1 MCTGGEVMNRDDFKI
16 LSNDLIFF
24 DNCATT
30 LKPDV
35 VVDETVKY
43 YTSYTSNAHRGD
55 YDNSIKVDTLYEE
68 TRDKV
73 RDLIGA
79 SSSRE
84 IAFTSG
90 ATESLNLIV
99 FGFMKY
105 KLKKGDEVLLT
116 KAEHASN
123 VLPWLELEK
132 EIGIKVKYI
141 PLDDNYRL
149 CYKELEKMISPK
161 TKVISI
167 AHVTNT
173 IGDIRPIFEIGELCK
188 KNNIYFVVDGA
199 QSVPHFKVD
208 VVKNNIS
215 FLAFSAHKML
225 GPTGVGILYG
235 KYDLL
240 DATRPIKF
248 GGGMNNIF
256 YSTGEV
262 EYKSI
267 PTRFEAGT
275 PNIAGVIGFG
285 RAIDYLNSVGYEKI
299 EAYEKELREYLISN
313 LKKINNVVLYNEN
326 SDTGIVL
333 FNLKNVFPQ
342 DTSVYLN
349 TYHICVRAGNHCAK
363 ILKDEL
369 GIMNTCRISLYFYNT
384 KKEIDVLIEAL
395 KKSENI
401 FDVVI

>member
-1 MCTGGEVMNRDDFKI
+1 MNRDDFKI
-16 LSNDLIFF
+16 LKDDFIFF

-30 LKPDV
+30 LKPNI

-43 YTSYTSNAHRGD
+43 YTEYTSNAHRGD
-55 YDNSIKVDTLYEE
+55 YDNSTKVDTLYEE
-68 TRDKV
+68 TRTKV
-73 RDLIGA
+73 RKLINA
-79 SSSRE
+79 ESDSE
-84 IAFTSG
+84 IVFTSG
-90 ATESLNLIV
+90 ATESLNLVV

-105 KLKKGDEVLLT
+105 NLKKGDEVLLT

-123 VLPWLELEK
+123 VLPWLELANEK
-132 EIGIKVKYI
+132 GIKVKYI
-141 PLDDNYRL
+141 PLNKDHKLDYD
-149 CYKELEKMISPK
+149 ELVKMIGPK

-173 IGDIRPIFEIGELCK
+173 IGDIRPVEKIGKLCK
-188 KNNIYFVVDGA
+188 ENNIYFVVDGA
-199 QSVPHFKVD
+199 QSIPHFKVD
-208 VVKNNIS
+208 VLKNNID

-225 GPTGVGILYG
+225 GPTGVGVLYG

-240 DATRPIKF
+240 NETRPINF

-256 YSTGEV
+256 ESTGEV

-275 PNIAGVIGFG
+275 PNIAGVIGFN
-285 RAIDYLNSVGYEKI
+285 RAIDYINSIGYDAI
-299 EAYEKELREYLISN
+299 ERQEKELRKYLIDN
-313 LKKINNVVLYNEN
+313 LKKIDNVILYNEN

-333 FNLKNVFPQ
+333 FNLKDIFSQ

-369 GIMNTCRISLYFYNT
+369 GIRNTCRISLYFYNT
-384 KKEIDVLIEAL
+384 KEEIDVLIEAL
-395 KKSENI
+395 KKSKNI

>member
-1 MCTGGEVMNRDDFKI
+1 MNRDDFKI
-16 LSNDLIFF
+16 LKNDFIFF

-30 LKPDV
+30 LKPNI

-43 YTSYTSNAHRGD
+43 YTEYTSNAHRGD

-68 TRDKV
+68 TRTKV
-73 RDLIGA
+73 KNLINA
-79 SSSRE
+79 ESDSE
-84 IAFTSG
+84 IVFTSG
-90 ATESLNLIV
+90 ATEALNLVV

-105 KLKKGDEVLLT
+105 NLKKGDEVFLT

-123 VLPWLELEK
+123 VIPWLELANEK
-132 EIGIKVKYI
+132 GIIIKYI
-141 PLDDNYRL
+141 PLDKDHKLDYDKL
-149 CYKELEKMISPK
+149 VKMVSSK

-173 IGDIRPIFEIGELCK
+173 IGDIRPIEKIGKLCK
-188 KNNIYFVVDGA
+188 ENNIYFVVDGA
-199 QSVPHFKVD
+199 QSVPHFRVD
-208 VVKNNIS
+208 VLKNNID

-225 GPTGVGILYG
+225 GPTGVGVLYG
-235 KYDLL
+235 KYNLL
-240 DATRPIKF
+240 NEMRPIIF

-256 YSTGEV
+256 ESTGEV
-262 EYKSI
+262 EYKSV

-275 PNIAGVIGFG
+275 PNIAGVIGLN
-285 RAIDYLNSVGYEKI
+285 RAIDYINSIGYDAI
-299 EAYEKELREYLISN
+299 QSQEKELRKYLIDN
-313 LKKINNVVLYNEN
+313 LKSIDNIILYNEN

-333 FNLKNVFPQ
+333 FNLKDIFPQ

-369 GIMNTCRISLYFYNT
+369 GIKNTCRISIYFYNT
-384 KKEIDVLIEAL
+384 KEEIDVLIEAL
-395 KKSENI
+395 KKSKNI
-401 FDVVI
+401 FEVVI

>member
-1 MCTGGEVMNRDDFKI
+1 MNRDDFKI
-16 LSNDLIFF
+16 LKKDFIFF

-30 LKPDV
+30 LKPNI

-43 YTSYTSNAHRGD
+43 YTEYTSNAHRGD

-68 TRDKV
+68 TRTKV
-73 RDLIGA
+73 RKLINA
-79 SSSRE
+79 ESDSE
-84 IAFTSG
+84 IVFTSG
-90 ATESLNLIV
+90 ATESLNLVV

-105 KLKKGDEVLLT
+105 NLKKGDEVLLT

-123 VLPWLELEK
+123 VLPWLELANEK
-132 EIGIKVKYI
+132 GIKIKYI
-141 PLDDNYRL
+141 PLDKDHKLDYD
-149 CYKELEKMISPK
+149 ELVKMISPK

-173 IGDIRPIFEIGELCK
+173 IGDIRPVEKIGKLCK
-188 KNNIYFVVDGA
+188 ENNIYFVVDGA

-208 VVKNNIS
+208 VLKNNID

-225 GPTGVGILYG
+225 GPTGVGVLYG

-240 DATRPIKF
+240 NETRPINF

-256 YSTGEV
+256 ESTGEV

-275 PNIAGVIGFG
+275 PNIAGVIGFN
-285 RAIDYLNSVGYEKI
+285 RAIDYINSIGYDAI
-299 EAYEKELREYLISN
+299 ERQEKELRKYLIDN
-313 LKKINNVVLYNEN
+313 LKKIDNVILYNEN

-333 FNLKNVFPQ
+333 FNLKDIFPQ

-369 GIMNTCRISLYFYNT
+369 GIRNTCRISLYFYNT
-384 KKEIDVLIEAL
+384 KEEIDVLIKAL
-395 KKSENI
+395 KKSKNI
-401 FDVVI
+401 FEVVI

>member
-1 MCTGGEVMNRDDFKI
+1 MNRDDFKI
-16 LSNDLIFF
+16 LKEDFICF

-30 LKPDV
+30 LKPNI

-43 YTSYTSNAHRGD
+43 YTEYTSNAHRGD

-68 TRDKV
+68 TRTKV
-73 RDLIGA
+73 RKLINA
-79 SSSRE
+79 KSDSE
-84 IAFTSG
+84 IVFTSG
-90 ATESLNLIV
+90 ATESLNLVV

-105 KLKKGDEVLLT
+105 NLKKGDEVLLT

-123 VLPWLELEK
+123 VLPWLELANEK
-132 EIGIKVKYI
+132 GIKIKYI
-141 PLDDNYRL
+141 PLDKDHKLDYD
-149 CYKELEKMISPK
+149 ELVKMISPK

-173 IGDIRPIFEIGELCK
+173 IGDIRPVEKIGKLCK
-188 KNNIYFVVDGA
+188 ENNIYFVVDGA
-199 QSVPHFKVD
+199 QSIPHFKVD
-208 VVKNNIS
+208 VLKNNID

-225 GPTGVGILYG
+225 GPTGVGVLYG

-240 DATRPIKF
+240 NETRPINF

-256 YSTGEV
+256 ESTGEV

-275 PNIAGVIGFG
+275 PNIAGVIGFN
-285 RAIDYLNSVGYEKI
+285 RAIDYINSIGYDAI
-299 EAYEKELREYLISN
+299 ERQEKELRKYLIDN
-313 LKKINNVVLYNEN
+313 LKKIDNVILYNEN

-333 FNLKNVFPQ
+333 FNLKDIFPQ

-369 GIMNTCRISLYFYNT
+369 GIRNTCRISLYFYNT
-384 KKEIDVLIEAL
+384 KEEIDVLIEAL
-395 KKSENI
+395 KKSKNI
-401 FDVVI
+401 FEVVI

>member
-1 MCTGGEVMNRDDFKI
+1 MNRDDFKI
-16 LSNDLIFF
+16 LKEDFIFF

-30 LKPDV
+30 LKPNI

-43 YTSYTSNAHRGD
+43 YTEYTSNAHRGD
-55 YDNSIKVDTLYEE
+55 YDNSTKVDTLYEE
-68 TRDKV
+68 TRTKV
-73 RDLIGA
+73 RKLINA
-79 SSSRE
+79 ESDSE
-84 IAFTSG
+84 IVFTSG
-90 ATESLNLIV
+90 ATESLNLVV

-105 KLKKGDEVLLT
+105 NLKKGDEVLLT

-123 VLPWLELEK
+123 VLPWLELANEK
-132 EIGIKVKYI
+132 GIKIKYI
-141 PLDDNYRL
+141 PLDKDHKLDYD
-149 CYKELEKMISPK
+149 ELVKMISPK

-167 AHVTNT
+167 AYVTNT
-173 IGDIRPIFEIGELCK
+173 IGDIRPVEKIGKLCK
-188 KNNIYFVVDGA
+188 DNNIYFVVDGA
-199 QSVPHFKVD
+199 QSIPHFKVD
-208 VVKNNIS
+208 VLKNNID

-225 GPTGVGILYG
+225 GPTGVGVLYG

-240 DATRPIKF
+240 NETRPINF

-256 YSTGEV
+256 ESTGEV

-275 PNIAGVIGFG
+275 PNIAGVIGFN
-285 RAIDYLNSVGYEKI
+285 RAIDYINSIGYGAI
-299 EAYEKELREYLISN
+299 ERQEKELRKYLIDN
-313 LKKINNVVLYNEN
+313 LKKIDNVILYNEN

-333 FNLKNVFPQ
+333 FNLKDIFPQ

-369 GIMNTCRISLYFYNT
+369 GIRNTCRISLYFYNT
-384 KKEIDVLIEAL
+384 KEEIDVLIEAL
-395 KKSENI
+395 KKSKNI
-401 FDVVI
+401 FEVVI

>member
-1 MCTGGEVMNRDDFKI
+1 MNRDDFKI
-16 LSNDLIFF
+16 LKEDFIFF

-30 LKPDV
+30 LKPNI

-43 YTSYTSNAHRGD
+43 YTEYTSNAHRGD

-68 TRDKV
+68 TRTKV
-73 RDLIGA
+73 RKLINA
-79 SSSRE
+79 KSDSE
-84 IAFTSG
+84 IVFTSG
-90 ATESLNLIV
+90 ATESLNLVV

-105 KLKKGDEVLLT
+105 NLKKGDEVFLT

-123 VLPWLELEK
+123 VLPWLELANEK
-132 EIGIKVKYI
+132 GIKIKYI
-141 PLDDNYRL
+141 PLDKDHKLDYD
-149 CYKELEKMISPK
+149 ELVKMISPK

-173 IGDIRPIFEIGELCK
+173 IGDIRPVEKIGKLCK
-188 KNNIYFVVDGA
+188 DNNIYFVVDGA
-199 QSVPHFKVD
+199 QSIPHFKVD
-208 VVKNNIS
+208 VLKNNID

-225 GPTGVGILYG
+225 GPTGVGVLYG

-240 DATRPIKF
+240 NETRPINF

-256 YSTGEV
+256 ESTGEV

-275 PNIAGVIGFG
+275 PNIAGVIGFN
-285 RAIDYLNSVGYEKI
+285 RAIDYINSIGYDAI
-299 EAYEKELREYLISN
+299 ERQEKELRKYLIDN
-313 LKKINNVVLYNEN
+313 LKKIDNVILYNEN

-333 FNLKNVFPQ
+333 FNLKDIFPQ

-369 GIMNTCRISLYFYNT
+369 GIRNTCRISLYFYNT
-384 KKEIDVLIEAL
+384 KEEIDVLIEAL
-395 KKSENI
+395 KKSKNI
-401 FDVVI
+401 FEVVI

>member
-1 MCTGGEVMNRDDFKI
+1 MNRDDFKI
-16 LSNDLIFF
+16 LKNDFIFF

-30 LKPDV
+30 LKPNI

-43 YTSYTSNAHRGD
+43 YTEYTSNAHRGD

-68 TRDKV
+68 TRTKV
-73 RDLIGA
+73 KKLINA
-79 SSSRE
+79 ESDSE
-84 IAFTSG
+84 IVFTSG
-90 ATESLNLIV
+90 ATEALNLVV

-105 KLKKGDEVLLT
+105 NLKKGDEVFLT

-123 VLPWLELEK
+123 VIPWLELANEK
-132 EIGIKVKYI
+132 GIKIKYI
-141 PLDDNYRL
+141 PLDKDHKLDYDKL
-149 CYKELEKMISPK
+149 VKMVSSK

-173 IGDIRPIFEIGELCK
+173 IGDIRPIEKIGKLCK
-188 KNNIYFVVDGA
+188 ENNIYFVVDGA
-199 QSVPHFKVD
+199 QSVPHFRVD
-208 VVKNNIS
+208 VLKNNID

-225 GPTGVGILYG
+225 GPTGVGVLYG
-235 KYDLL
+235 KYNLL
-240 DATRPIKF
+240 NEMRPIIF

-256 YSTGEV
+256 ESTGEV
-262 EYKSI
+262 EYKSV

-275 PNIAGVIGFG
+275 PNIAGVIGLN
-285 RAIDYLNSVGYEKI
+285 RAIDYINSIGYDAI
-299 EAYEKELREYLISN
+299 QSQEKELRKYLIDN
-313 LKKINNVVLYNEN
+313 LKSIDNIILYNEN

-333 FNLKNVFPQ
+333 FNLKDIFPQ

-369 GIMNTCRISLYFYNT
+369 GIKNTCRISIYFYNT
-384 KKEIDVLIEAL
+384 KEEIDALIEAL
-395 KKSENI
+395 KKSKNI
-401 FDVVI
+401 FEVVI

>member
-1 MCTGGEVMNRDDFKI
+1 MNRDDFKI
-16 LSNDLIFF
+16 LKDDFIFF

-30 LKPDV
+30 LKPNI

-43 YTSYTSNAHRGD
+43 YTEYTSNAHRGD

-68 TRDKV
+68 TRTKV
-73 RDLIGA
+73 RKLINA
-79 SSSRE
+79 ESDSE
-84 IAFTSG
+84 IVFTSG
-90 ATESLNLIV
+90 ATGSLNLVV

-105 KLKKGDEVLLT
+105 NLKKGDEVLLT

-123 VLPWLELEK
+123 VLPWLELANEK
-132 EIGIKVKYI
+132 GIKVKYI
-141 PLDDNYRL
+141 PLNKYHKLDYD
-149 CYKELEKMISPK
+149 ELVKMIGPK

-173 IGDIRPIFEIGELCK
+173 IGDIRPVEKIGKLCK
-188 KNNIYFVVDGA
+188 ENNIYFVVDGA

-208 VVKNNIS
+208 VLKNNID

-225 GPTGVGILYG
+225 GPTGVGVLYG

-240 DATRPIKF
+240 NETRPINF

-256 YSTGEV
+256 ESTGEV

-275 PNIAGVIGFG
+275 PNIAGVIGFN
-285 RAIDYLNSVGYEKI
+285 RAIDYINSIGYDNI
-299 EAYEKELREYLISN
+299 ERQEKELRKYLIDN
-313 LKKINNVVLYNEN
+313 LKKIDNVILYNEN

-333 FNLKNVFPQ
+333 FNLKDIFPQ

-369 GIMNTCRISLYFYNT
+369 GIRNTCRISLYFYNT
-384 KKEIDVLIEAL
+384 KEEIDVLIEAL
-395 KKSENI
+395 KKSKNI
-401 FDVVI
+401 FEVVI

>member
-1 MCTGGEVMNRDDFKI
+1 MNRDDFKI
-16 LSNDLIFF
+16 LKEDFIFF

-30 LKPDV
+30 LKPNI

-43 YTSYTSNAHRGD
+43 YTEYTSNAHRGD

-68 TRDKV
+68 TRTKV
-73 RDLIGA
+73 RKLINA
-79 SSSRE
+79 KSDSE
-84 IAFTSG
+84 IVFTSG
-90 ATESLNLIV
+90 ATESLNLVV

-105 KLKKGDEVLLT
+105 NLKKGDEVLLT

-123 VLPWLELEK
+123 VLPWLELANEK
-132 EIGIKVKYI
+132 GIKIKYI
-141 PLDDNYRL
+141 PLDKDHKLDYD
-149 CYKELEKMISPK
+149 ELVKMISPK

-173 IGDIRPIFEIGELCK
+173 IGDIRPVEKIGKLCK
-188 KNNIYFVVDGA
+188 ENNIYFVVDGA
-199 QSVPHFKVD
+199 QSIPHFKVD
-208 VVKNNIS
+208 VLKNNID

-225 GPTGVGILYG
+225 GPTGVGVLYG

-240 DATRPIKF
+240 NETRPINF

-256 YSTGEV
+256 ESTGEV

-275 PNIAGVIGFG
+275 PNIAGVIGFN
-285 RAIDYLNSVGYEKI
+285 RAIDYINSIGYDAI
-299 EAYEKELREYLISN
+299 ERQEKELRKYLIDN
-313 LKKINNVVLYNEN
+313 LKKIDNVILYNEN

-333 FNLKNVFPQ
+333 FNLKDIFPQ

-369 GIMNTCRISLYFYNT
+369 GIRNTCRISLYFYNT
-384 KKEIDVLIEAL
+384 KEEIDVLIEAL
-395 KKSENI
+395 KKSKNI
-401 FDVVI
+401 FEVVI

>member
-1 MCTGGEVMNRDDFKI
+1 MNRDDFKI
-16 LSNDLIFF
+16 LKEDFIFF

-30 LKPDV
+30 LKPNI

-43 YTSYTSNAHRGD
+43 YTEYTSNAHRGD
-55 YDNSIKVDTLYEE
+55 YDNSTKVDTLYEE
-68 TRDKV
+68 TRTKV
-73 RDLIGA
+73 RKLINA
-79 SSSRE
+79 ESDSE
-84 IAFTSG
+84 IVFTSG
-90 ATESLNLIV
+90 ATESLNLVV

-105 KLKKGDEVLLT
+105 NLKKGDEVLLT

-123 VLPWLELEK
+123 VLPWLELANEK
-132 EIGIKVKYI
+132 GIKIKYI
-141 PLDDNYRL
+141 PLDKDHKLDYD
-149 CYKELEKMISPK
+149 ELVKMISPK

-173 IGDIRPIFEIGELCK
+173 IGDIRPVEKIGKLCK
-188 KNNIYFVVDGA
+188 ENNIYFVVDGA
-199 QSVPHFKVD
+199 QSIPHFKVD
-208 VVKNNIS
+208 VLKNNID

-225 GPTGVGILYG
+225 GPTGVGVLYG

-240 DATRPIKF
+240 NETRPINF

-256 YSTGEV
+256 ESTGEV

-275 PNIAGVIGFG
+275 PNIAGVIGFN
-285 RAIDYLNSVGYEKI
+285 RAIDYINSIGYDAI
-299 EAYEKELREYLISN
+299 ERQEKELRKYLIDN
-313 LKKINNVVLYNEN
+313 LKKIDNVILYNEN

-333 FNLKNVFPQ
+333 FNLKDIFSQ

-369 GIMNTCRISLYFYNT
+369 GIRNTCRISLYFYNT
-384 KKEIDVLIEAL
+384 KEEIDVLIEAL
-395 KKSENI
+395 KKSKNI

>member
-1 MCTGGEVMNRDDFKI
+1 MNRDDFKI
-16 LSNDLIFF
+16 LKDDFIFF

-30 LKPDV
+30 LKPNI

-43 YTSYTSNAHRGD
+43 YTEYTSNAHRGD
-55 YDNSIKVDTLYEE
+55 YDNSIKVDALYEE
-68 TRDKV
+68 TRTKV
-73 RDLIGA
+73 RKLINA
-79 SSSRE
+79 QSDSE
-84 IAFTSG
+84 IVFTSG
-90 ATESLNLIV
+90 ATESLNLVV

-105 KLKKGDEVLLT
+105 NLKKGDEVLLT

-123 VLPWLELEK
+123 VLPWLELANEK
-132 EIGIKVKYI
+132 GIKIKYI
-141 PLDDNYRL
+141 PLDKDHKLDYD
-149 CYKELEKMISPK
+149 ELVKMISPK

-173 IGDIRPIFEIGELCK
+173 IGDIRPVEKIGKLCK
-188 KNNIYFVVDGA
+188 ENNIYFVVDGA
-199 QSVPHFKVD
+199 QSIPHFKVD
-208 VVKNNIS
+208 VLKNNID

-225 GPTGVGILYG
+225 GPTGVGVLYG

-240 DATRPIKF
+240 NETRPINF

-256 YSTGEV
+256 ESTGEV

-275 PNIAGVIGFG
+275 PNIAGVIGFN
-285 RAIDYLNSVGYEKI
+285 RAIDYINSIGYDAI
-299 EAYEKELREYLISN
+299 ERQEKELRKYLIDN
-313 LKKINNVVLYNEN
+313 LKKIDNVILYNEN

-333 FNLKNVFPQ
+333 FNLKDIFPQ

-369 GIMNTCRISLYFYNT
+369 GIRNTCRISLYFYNT
-384 KKEIDVLIEAL
+384 KEEIDVLIEAL
-395 KKSENI
+395 KKSKNI
-401 FDVVI
+401 FEVVI

>member
-1 MCTGGEVMNRDDFKI
+1 MNRDDFKI
-16 LSNDLIFF
+16 LKDDFIFF

-30 LKPDV
+30 LKPNI

-43 YTSYTSNAHRGD
+43 YTEYTSNAHRGD

-68 TRDKV
+68 TRTKV
-73 RDLIGA
+73 RKLINA
-79 SSSRE
+79 ESDSK
-84 IAFTSG
+84 IVFTSG
-90 ATESLNLIV
+90 ATESLNLVV

-105 KLKKGDEVLLT
+105 NLKKGDEVLLT

-123 VLPWLELEK
+123 VLPWLELANEK
-132 EIGIKVKYI
+132 GIKVKYI
-141 PLDDNYRL
+141 PLNKDHKLDYD
-149 CYKELEKMISPK
+149 ELVKMIGPK

-173 IGDIRPIFEIGELCK
+173 IGDIRPVEKIGKLCK
-188 KNNIYFVVDGA
+188 ENNIYFVVDGA

-208 VVKNNIS
+208 VLKNNID

-225 GPTGVGILYG
+225 GPTGVGVLYG

-240 DATRPIKF
+240 NNTRPINF

-256 YSTGEV
+256 ESTGEV

-275 PNIAGVIGFG
+275 PNIAGVIGFN
-285 RAIDYLNSVGYEKI
+285 RAIDYINSIGYDAIERQEK
-299 EAYEKELREYLISN
+299 KLRKYLIDN
-313 LKKINNVVLYNEN
+313 LKKIDNVILYNEN

-333 FNLKNVFPQ
+333 FNLKDIFPQ

-369 GIMNTCRISLYFYNT
+369 GIRNTCRISLYFYNT
-384 KKEIDVLIEAL
+384 KEEIDVLIEAL
-395 KKSENI
+395 KKSKNI
-401 FDVVI
+401 FEVVI

>member
-1 MCTGGEVMNRDDFKI
+1 MNRDDFKI
-16 LSNDLIFF
+16 LKKDFIFF

-30 LKPDV
+30 LKPNI

-43 YTSYTSNAHRGD
+43 YTEYTSNAHRGD

-68 TRDKV
+68 TRTKV
-73 RDLIGA
+73 RKLINA
-79 SSSRE
+79 ESDSE
-84 IAFTSG
+84 IVFTSG
-90 ATESLNLIV
+90 ATESLNLVV

-105 KLKKGDEVLLT
+105 NLKKGDEVLLT

-123 VLPWLELEK
+123 VLPWLELANEK
-132 EIGIKVKYI
+132 GIKIKYI
-141 PLDDNYRL
+141 PLDKDHKLDYD
-149 CYKELEKMISPK
+149 ELVKMINPK

-173 IGDIRPIFEIGELCK
+173 IGDIRPVEKIGKLCK
-188 KNNIYFVVDGA
+188 ENNIYFVVDGA
-199 QSVPHFKVD
+199 QSIPHFKVD
-208 VVKNNIS
+208 VLKNNID

-225 GPTGVGILYG
+225 GPTGVGVLYG

-240 DATRPIKF
+240 NETRPINF

-256 YSTGEV
+256 ESTGEV

-275 PNIAGVIGFG
+275 PNIAGVIGFN
-285 RAIDYLNSVGYEKI
+285 RAIDYINSIGYDAI
-299 EAYEKELREYLISN
+299 ERQEKELRKYLIDN
-313 LKKINNVVLYNEN
+313 LKKIDNVILYNEN

-333 FNLKNVFPQ
+333 FNLKDIFPQ

-369 GIMNTCRISLYFYNT
+369 GIRNTCRISLYFYNT
-384 KKEIDVLIEAL
+384 KEEIDVLIEAL
-395 KKSENI
+395 KKSKNI
-401 FDVVI
+401 FEVVI